1 MHMSHL
7 IPFLL
12 FSFFSRF
19 RMKKWKRLTNSVFL
33 LRCLTQ
39 LALCQTVNHEREPH
53 YHNHRN
59 NPRFVLQEHTIGEE
73 EWVFKES
80 EFSFRILLLLIS
92 PKRFFIAEFIA
103 IQLVFVATMNLP
115 FLSISLFIAPSYP
128 SKLAF
133 PALSPSSQRL
143 LLSRKSFL

>member
-12 FSFFSRF
+12 FLFFLSISDE
-19 RMKKWKRLTNSVFL
+19 KVERLTNSVFL

-59 NPRFVLQEHTIGEE
+59 NPRFVPQEHTIGEE

-80 EFSFRILLLLIS
+80 ESSFRILLLKPLQGLRGRGTE
-92 PKRFFIAEFIA
+92 PHTYK
-103 IQLVFVATMNLP
+103 P
-115 FLSISLFIAPSYP
+115 
-128 SKLAF
+128 
-133 PALSPSSQRL
+133 
-143 LLSRKSFL
+143 